1 MQNGLLNR
9 KIPTLLGLFLLFIG
23 IGSVIFFSRGT
34 TIFQGR
40 ATPADEPKNIRVAN
54 ITGESVAI
62 TFVTE
67 TEVLAGV
74 SYGTSPAELLESA
87 TEVGAGKSHIIE
99 LKNLTP
105 ETQYYFKIISGS
117 REYDNNGDPFNIT
130 TGSAIG
136 QSPNPGQQIQG
147 KIIRTDGTIASDT
160 LVYLT
165 SPGANVIVTRT
176 GSDGAFSFNTSS
188 LLSDSLNTFFQTDED
203 TQLNL
208 TALDANSQLT
218 AVFLAGEANPLP
230 TVTLGQNY
238 NFTKTDFQKDA
249 SVSAESI
256 GFPVFSERATEA
268 PVVSIETPE
277 PDEGFSDQR
286 PNFEGTSMPN
296 STVEITI
303 QSDQEIKTSVTSN
316 SAGNWEFRPETPLEP
331 GKHTI
336 TIRTRDE
343 NGILRI
349 ITRPFT
355 VYAQGS
361 QFTEPSVSPSRTS
374 PTPTPTTVVISP
386 TAEPTSAPSITASPS
401 PTMTLAPTQ
410 TPIPTV
416 FAVSPTPMPEIKDT
430 GPANIP
436 LVLVSSLAILVS
448 GGLIYL
454 FAKINSL

>member
-23 IGSVIFFSRGT
+23 IGSVLFFSRNT
-34 TIFQGR
+34 TVFQGR
-40 ATPADEPKNIRVAN
+40 AAPEDEPKNIRVAN

-67 TEVLAGV
+67 TDVLAGV
-74 SYGTSPAELLESA
+74 SYGTTPTELLQSA
-87 TEVGAGKSHIIE
+87 TEVTAGKSHIIE

-117 REYDNNGDPFNIT
+117 REYNNNGDPFNIT
-130 TGSAIG
+130 TGSALG
-136 QSPNPGQQIQG
+136 QNPNPGKEVQG
-147 KIIRTDGTIASDT
+147 KIIRSDGTAADDT

-165 SPGANVIVTRT
+165 SPGANVITTRT
-176 GSDGAFSFNTSS
+176 GSDGVFSFSTSS
-188 LLSDSLNTFFQTDED
+188 LLSDSLNTFFQTDEA

-208 TALDANSQLT
+208 TALDTNSQLT
-218 AVFLAGEANPLP
+218 AVFLINEANPLP

-238 NFTKTDFQKDA
+238 NFTKTDSSKSA

-256 GFPVFSERATEA
+256 GFPIFSERATEA
-268 PVVSIETPE
+268 QVVSIETPE
-277 PDEGFSDQR
+277 ADEGFSDQR

-303 QSDQEIKTSVTSN
+303 QSEQEIKTSVTSN
-316 SAGNWEFRPETPLEP
+316 SSGNWEFRPETPLEP

-343 NGILRI
+343 NGILRV

-361 QFTEPSVSPSRTS
+361 QFTEPSVSPPRTS
-374 PTPTPTTVVISP
+374 PTPTPTTVVASP
-386 TAEPTSAPSITASPS
+386 TAEPTNAPSITASPS
-401 PTMTLAPTQ
+401 PTMTIVPTQ
-410 TPIPTV
+410 TPVPTA
-416 FAVSPTPMPEIKDT
+416 FAASPTPMPEIEDT

-436 LVLVSSLAILVS
+436 LVLISSLAILVS
-448 GGLIYL
+448 GALIYL
-454 FAKINSL
+454 FAKINAL